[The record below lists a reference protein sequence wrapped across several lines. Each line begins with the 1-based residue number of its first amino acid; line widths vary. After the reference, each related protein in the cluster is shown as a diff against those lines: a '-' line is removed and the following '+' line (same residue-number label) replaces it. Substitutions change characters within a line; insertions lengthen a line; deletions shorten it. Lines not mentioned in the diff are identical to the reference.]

1 MSRPCAALRSLLA
14 GPIGAFLQYK
24 TALGCKYQ
32 TEAAAL
38 HLLDGFIAD
47 QRVVALDQIDPRLID
62 AFLASR
68 PRAHV
73 RSYNHLVGVTRR
85 FFAWAL
91 VQGIVERNPVNA
103 CPRRIT
109 GQRIPY
115 LFSLA
120 EAQQLL
126 EAARSMRTRPKA
138 PHRALVYETVFAL
151 LYGLGLRVG
160 EVTRLLVSDV
170 DFERATL
177 SVRDTKF
184 YKSRLVPF
192 GPRMGERLARYLDQ
206 RFGPQADPEGG
217 LMESKFTVSGG
228 GGFLPESMN
237 CVAVPLNHETSTRAS
252 GLKRVE
258 AMSGLCV
265 SRDQRSSMITSVI
278 AMRSAS
284 SCVCGCGGS
293 GFVTLYAVS
302 TADAGRTNAIVSAN
316 RAAKLPLKAARRNR
330 PSSLGGGSL

>member
-1 MSRPCAALRSLLA
+1 VSRPRAELRSLLA

-24 TALGCKYQ
+24 TALGCKYK

-38 HLLDGFIAD
+38 HLLDGFITN
-47 QRVVALDQIDPRLID
+47 QRVVALDQINPRLID

-68 PRAHV
+68 PRAHA

-91 VQGIVERNPVNA
+91 VQGLVERNPVNA
-103 CPRRIT
+103 CPRRNT

-120 EAQQLL
+120 EAQRLL

-206 RFGPQADPEGG
+206 RFGPQADPEAP
-217 LMESKFTVSGG
+217 LFSFTRRGAVHEGTISQTFHSLLPQLQLDVPAGVCAPRLHDLRHAFAVGTLLRWYRSGVDPNTRLIQLST
-228 GGFLPESMN
+228 FLGHADP
-237 CVAVPLNHETSTRAS
+237 A
-252 GLKRVE
+252 
-258 AMSGLCV
+258 
-265 SRDQRSSMITSVI
+265 
-278 AMRSAS
+278 
-284 SCVCGCGGS
+284 
-293 GFVTLYAVS
+293 S
-302 TADAGRTNAIVSAN
+302 TAVYLTITEELLREAD
-316 RAAKLPLKAARRNR
+316 RRFR
-330 PSSLGGGSL
+330 MFAPRGDQT